1 MAPSLHP
8 PTVATRVLLARHGE
22 VDARHRGTIY
32 GRLDV
37 ELSEAGLRQS
47 QAMANSLEGV
57 QLDAVISSGL
67 RRAEAAAS
75 LVRSPRGLPRHDD
88 PRLVEM
94 DRGAWA
100 GVALSGPTPGRPR
113 ELSSVGAAERSAPR
127 PGGESPADVAARVI
141 PAIGDLAAGHPGGR
155 ILIVAHMWVV
165 RSAVCHALEIPME
178 RSPAI
183 ALQPGGLVALD
194 WPPQPATERPRLAA
208 LGLGGTAG

>member
-8 PTVATRVLLARHGE
+8 ATVATRVLLARHGE

-37 ELSEAGLRQS
+37 DLSEAGLGQS

-100 GVALSGPTPGRPR
+100 GVALSDLRRDDPESYRRWVQRRGALPGP
-113 ELSSVGAAERSAPR
+113 A
-127 PGGESPADVAARVI
+127 GESPADVAARVI

-194 WPPQPATERPRLAA
+194 WPTHPATERPRLAA
-208 LGLGGTAG
+208 LGLGGAAN

>member
-8 PTVATRVLLARHGE
+8 ATVATRVLLARHGE

-37 ELSEAGLRQS
+37 DLSEAGLRQS
-47 QAMANSLEGV
+47 QSMANSLEGV

-75 LVRSPRGLPRHDD
+75 LVRGPRGLPRHDD

-100 GVALSGPTPGRPR
+100 GVALSDLRHDDPESYRLWVQRRGALPG
-113 ELSSVGAAERSAPR
+113 

-141 PAIGDLAAGHPGGR
+141 PAIGDLAAGNPGGR

-194 WPPQPATERPRLAA
+194 WPPRPATERPRLAA
-208 LGLGGTAG
+208 LGLGGAAN

>member
-100 GVALSGPTPGRPR
+100 GVALSDLRRDDPGSYRRWVQRRGALPGP
-113 ELSSVGAAERSAPR
+113 GAP
-127 PGGESPADVAARVI
+127 PADVAARVI

-183 ALQPGGLVALD
+183 ALQPGGLVARLAAAACD
-194 WPPQPATERPRLAA
+194 RTPRLAA

>member
-8 PTVATRVLLARHGE
+8 STAATRVLLARHGE

-37 ELSEAGLRQS
+37 ELSDAGLRQS
-47 QAMANSLEGV
+47 QAMADSLAGFR
-57 QLDAVISSGL
+57 LDAVISSGL

-75 LVRSPRGLPRHDD
+75 LVRGPRGLPRKDD

-100 GVALSGPTPGRPR
+100 GVALS
-113 ELSSVGAAERSAPR
+113 ELSREDPDSYRLWVERRGALPG
-127 PGGESPADVAARVI
+127 PGGESPADVAARVV
-141 PAIGDLAAGHPGGR
+141 PAIGDLAAAHPGGR

-194 WPPQPATERPRLAA
+194 WPALPATGRPRLAA
-208 LGLGGTAG
+208 LGLGGTTT